1 MLYITHTPS
10 PHTQRLKDVHETPKC
25 IHCFSFVGALQL
37 TKTVHFEWNLAKK
50 IVCFKSKRSSKIEL
64 VSQIVKPT
72 IPHNVNCFLLNIK
85 NEAVPNM
92 IFVTVF
98 YVYFDKCNGF
108 SFHGIKNVS
117 ALQSTTTN
125 ILQFKIA
132 EFLFSLW
139 HFSSFVI
146 M

>member
-10 PHTQRLKDVHETPKC
+10 PHTQRLKDVHETPNVFTVF
-25 IHCFSFVGALQL
+25 HLLALYSSQRQFTL
-37 TKTVHFEWNLAKK
+37 NGTWQKK

-92 IFVTVF
+92 IFVTLF